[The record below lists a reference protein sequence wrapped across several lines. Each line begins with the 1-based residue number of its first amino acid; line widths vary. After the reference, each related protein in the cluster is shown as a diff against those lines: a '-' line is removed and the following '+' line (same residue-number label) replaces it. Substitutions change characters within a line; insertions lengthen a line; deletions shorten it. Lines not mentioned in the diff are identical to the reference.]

1 MRYRFLL
8 VAVLVAV
15 ISPMARAADDSKVV
29 KSWKFP
35 ADAGAWKSL
44 NNVELK
50 SAENQLIVTAKGDD
64 PQLATNVEAP
74 AGWKTLVVKA
84 KFRGQINGQLYW
96 TTAGQPAT
104 SEEASRRFNARGRG
118 ENEVEFTVFFN
129 PQAPLTSLRLDP
141 DLNNKGP
148 IQIASVTL
156 LNEGPPEPKAT
167 DAASLKMPP
176 GFKAELLYSV
186 AGPEYG
192 SWVSLCLDPKGRL
205 ITSDQDGK
213 LYRLTVPAIGSNDKV
228 KVETIPVDLGM
239 AQGLCWAFDS
249 LYVVV
254 NGRGSGL
261 YRVTDTNNDDTLDK
275 VELLRAIQGG
285 GEHGPHAVVLSPD
298 GKSLYVVGGNHTK
311 LPNPEKSLMPT
322 NFEEDNLLPRMWDAG
337 GHAVGIMAPG
347 GWVCRTDPQGK
358 QWELFSAGFRNQY
371 DIAFSPQGELFTYD
385 SDMEWD
391 IGAPWYR
398 PTRVN
403 HLSAGSDFGWRSGSI
418 NPPAYYADS
427 LGAVADVGPGSPTG
441 VVFGTG
447 ARFPA
452 KYQKALY
459 VSDWSYGNLYAIHLK
474 PDGASYTGEVE
485 RFCFGTPLPLTDLVI
500 HPDGAMYFT
509 IGGRKTQSGLY
520 RVTYTGPES
529 TEPVKVEP
537 DAGTAARAER
547 QKIEALFTSKDP
559 SVVETVWPYL
569 SSDDRYLRFAAR
581 MALEFQPVDR
591 WRDKALAEPNPTARM
606 HALLS
611 LARAS
616 GKTDQAK
623 IIKALAGLSWD
634 KLNEREKLEIL
645 RAFALAFARGGEPSA
660 ETRQV
665 ALNYLD
671 PLYPTREVRMNR
683 ELAMLEIYLAA
694 PNVADRTMALVAKAG
709 SQEEAYHYIFHLRT
723 LAKTWTPEARKAYFE
738 WFNTVGTKFRG
749 GHSFSRFIAN
759 TKTEAVA
766 SLTEAEKASV
776 KAILDAAP
784 KESDPAEIPRAFVKK
799 WTVDELLPQVETGLS
814 ARNFNRGKALF
825 AATQCF
831 KCHIFDNVGGI
842 VGPNLTGV
850 GRRFSNKDLVENI
863 IDPSRVI
870 SDQYAATIFSL
881 KDGRIVTGRIAN
893 MGGDNISIMENML
906 DPGRLTGI
914 NRTTIEEMAD
924 SKASMMPNGLLDT
937 LSLEEALDLIA
948 YLKSGGNAND
958 AMFKQEKGDE

>member
-8 VAVLVAV
+8 TAVLVAL
-15 ISPMARAADDSKVV
+15 ISPLARAADDSKVV

-35 ADAGAWKSL
+35 ADAGVWKSL
-44 NNVELK
+44 NNLELK
-50 SAENQLIVTAKGDD
+50 TVENQLVVTATGTD

-84 KFRGQINGQLYW
+84 KFRGQINGQVYW
-96 TTAGQPAT
+96 TTASQPAT
-104 SEEASRRFNARGRG
+104 SDDASRRFNARGRG
-118 ENEVEFTVFFN
+118 DNEVEFMVYFN

-141 DLNNKGP
+141 DLNNKGS
-148 IQIASVTL
+148 IQIASITM

-186 AGPEYG
+186 AGPEFG

-213 LYRLTVPAIGSNDKV
+213 LYRLTVPAIGSKDKV
-228 KVETIPVDLGM
+228 KVETIPIDLGM

-285 GEHGPHAVVLSPD
+285 GEHGPHAVLLAPD
-298 GKSLYVVGGNHTK
+298 GKTLYVLGGNHTK
-311 LPNPEKSLMPT
+311 LPNPEKSLVPK
-322 NFEEDNLLPRMWDAG
+322 NFQEDQLLPRMWDAG

-347 GWVCRTDPQGK
+347 GWICKTDKDGK
-358 QWELFSAGFRNQY
+358 SWELFCSGFRNEY
-371 DIAFSPQGELFTYD
+371 DIAFNADGELFTYD

-403 HLSAGSDFGWRSGSI
+403 HAVAGAEFGWRSGSGKW
-418 NPPAYYADS
+418 PAYYPDS
-427 LGAVADVGPGSPTG
+427 LPAVANVGPGSPTG

-447 ARFPA
+447 AKFPA
-452 KYQKALY
+452 KYQKALFIN
-459 VSDWSYGNLYAIHLK
+459 DWSYGNLYAVHLT

-520 RVTYTGPES
+520 RVTYNGPES
-529 TEPVKVEP
+529 TAPVDGRDPRNQEL
-537 DAGTAARAER
+537 RELR
-547 QKIEALFTSKDP
+547 RNIEAKFTRTDAA
-559 SVVETVWPYL
+559 VVDEVWPYL
-569 SSDDRYLRFAAR
+569 SHADRHIRFAAR
-581 MALEFQPVDR
+581 IAIEHQPVER
-591 WRDKALAEPNPTARM
+591 WREKAIKETNPDAAITAALA
-606 HALLS
+606 
-611 LARAS
+611 LARC
-616 GKTDQAK
+616 GEKTDLNGISAN
-623 IIKALAGLSWD
+623 LARLSWD
-634 KLNEREKLEIL
+634 KLNDRQRLDLL
-645 RAFALAFARGGEPSA
+645 RGFGLAFARLGPPSA
-660 ETRQV
+660 EARQA
-665 ALNYLD
+665 ALNTID
-671 PLYPTREVRMNR
+671 AVYPTRNVTENR
-683 ELAMLEIYLAA
+683 ELALVELYLGA
-694 PNVADRTMALVAKAG
+694 PNAIERTLKLVDQAG
-709 SQEEAYHYIFHLRT
+709 TQEEAFHYVFHLRSIT
-723 LAKTWTPEARKAYFE
+723 KGWTPETRQAYFK
-738 WFNTVGTKFRG
+738 WFNEVAGKFRG
-749 GHSFSRFIAN
+749 GNSFSRYIAN
-759 TKTEAVA
+759 VKNEALGNLSDEEKVA
-766 SLTEAEKASV
+766 LKP
-776 KAILDAAP
+776 ILDDAP
-784 KESDPAEIPRAFVKK
+784 KATDPAEIPRAFVKK

-831 KCHIFDNVGGI
+831 KCHIFDNTGGI

-881 KDGRIVTGRIAN
+881 KDGRVVTGRIAN

-958 AMFKQEKGDE
+958 TMFKQEKGDE